1 MEQLVLDLL
10 CLKQTFVPRASSSLA
25 VHKIQS
31 QSQVPLPELFKMSTI
46 TTYFTQATAVGEAF
60 FQPLSPQLQVWIQSD
75 TAYSVGLG
83 RFVLKRPRQMAV
95 KEFFCW
101 TAAPSSSEIAYA
113 FDYYQS
119 RMAT

>member
-46 TTYFTQATAVGEAF
+46 TTRGLRCYPLRVAFLRISGLWESLDCPSDWFVGVAEEGAMPKN
-60 FQPLSPQLQVWIQSD
+60 Q
-75 TAYSVGLG
+75 
-83 RFVLKRPRQMAV
+83 
-95 KEFFCW
+95 
-101 TAAPSSSEIAYA
+101 
-113 FDYYQS
+113 
-119 RMAT
+119 